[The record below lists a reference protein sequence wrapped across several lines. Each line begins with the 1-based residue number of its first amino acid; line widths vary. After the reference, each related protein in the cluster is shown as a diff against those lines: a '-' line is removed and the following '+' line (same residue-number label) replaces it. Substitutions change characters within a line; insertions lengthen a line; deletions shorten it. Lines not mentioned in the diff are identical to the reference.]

1 MLGRGAFLSLVCA
14 AIGAAGWAAI
24 SVATEMRLGFL
35 AILVGGLAGFGMA
48 MGNKGR
54 GGAGAGFIA
63 GVVACLA
70 ILGSRF
76 AVMHM
81 GVREFI
87 RAGSAVTPE
96 VAVLEVAAQVAEE
109 FEAQGIEYD
118 DSLYEDGYPEVV
130 LDEAQRRW
138 DALAPDEQE
147 SYMQALRVHYA
158 TEGNQVAGLITVIA
172 TVVDF
177 GLFGFVWVALGA
189 GTAYRIGCAKGE
201 GAQGAGAESEES
213 GAFWARTAAGPKG
226 DDDAPADPL
235 AALGAGM
242 RAEMAADK
250 SDQFRSAGPATAAPP
265 RAESSGTG
273 GPRHAPGQEAGG
285 REAA

>member
-24 SVATEMRLGFL
+24 SVATEMRVGFL

-63 GVVACLA
+63 GLVACLA

-118 DSLYEDGYPEVV
+118 DAMYEEGYPEVV

-138 DALAPDEQE
+138 DALAPEEQE

-189 GTAYRIGCAKGE
+189 GTAFRIGCTKGDGVE
-201 GAQGAGAESEES
+201 GAGAERGES
-213 GAFWARTAAGPKG
+213 GAYWARTAASQK
-226 DDDAPADPL
+226 DDDASADPL

-242 RAEMAADK
+242 RAEIAADR
-250 SDQFRSAGPATAAPP
+250 SNQFRPEAAATQEHAERQPPA
-265 RAESSGTG
+265 
-273 GPRHAPGQEAGG
+273 QGG